1 MKLAEI
7 FHFLAEIKVQTY
19 ESMGNRLVVTNIVIK
34 TFGGQSF
41 RHKSQKTVPLR
52 GWIHAQS
59 ADTPLHR
66 DWFSHVVADDVPK
79 SIFKSIDHGL
89 KTVV

>member
-19 ESMGNRLVVTNIVIK
+19 ESMENRLVVANIVIR
-34 TFGGQSF
+34 TFGDQSF
-41 RHKSQKTVPLR
+41 HHKSQKTVPLFQ
-52 GWIHAQS
+52 GEGHVQS

-66 DWFSHVVADDVPK
+66 D
-79 SIFKSIDHGL
+79 
-89 KTVV
+89 

>member
-19 ESMGNRLVVTNIVIK
+19 ESMGNRLVVANIVIR

-41 RHKSQKTVPLR
+41 RHKSQKTDPIFQ
-52 GWIHAQS
+52 GKGHAQS

-66 DWFSHVVADDVPK
+66 D
-79 SIFKSIDHGL
+79 
-89 KTVV
+89 

>member
-1 MKLAEI
+1 ML
-7 FHFLAEIKVQTY
+7 
-19 ESMGNRLVVTNIVIK
+19 TNIVIK

-41 RHKSQKTVPLR
+41 RHKSQKTVPLFE
-52 GWIHAQS
+52 GEGHAQS